1 MISNLSEYDYIEC
14 ADNDNVVIE
23 DDGTDGGVDDAAKPN
38 RRRLMDGSS
47 KKNVEDLLEDL
58 WWDLSSQMS
67 MELRVALT
75 AIQVSAFWREPLLR
89 ELNPLVSSL

>member
-75 AIQVSAFWREPLLR
+75 ETLVELL
-89 ELNPLVSSL
+89 LGQWPKFKITSKCP

>member
-23 DDGTDGGVDDAAKPN
+23 DNGTDDGVDDAAKPN

-75 AIQVSAFWREPLLR
+75 ETLVELL
-89 ELNPLVSSL
+89 LGQWPKFKITSKCP

>member
-58 WWDLSSQMS
+58 WLDLSSQMS

-75 AIQVSAFWREPLLR
+75 ETLVELL
-89 ELNPLVSSL
+89 LGQWPKFKITSKCP